1 MDTFF
6 SQNLQY
12 LRKSLEGKVSQE
24 KMADELDIKKSTLS
38 SYESGRAEPRYS
50 DLLRLATY
58 FKVSVDDLLTKDLGK
73 TQPITPLPKDRLRVL
88 ATTVNADNEDNIE
101 LVSVK
106 AVAGY
111 TQGFADLDYVS
122 QLPTFQVPFL
132 SKQKKYR
139 VFTVQGDSMLPLQN
153 GSLVFAEY
161 IDNWENVK
169 DGTICVVVTK
179 EEGVVLKEIHNYL
192 ATKNVLILRSTN
204 DLYAPYPIL
213 GEEILELWRFV
224 GYYSNAFPA

>member
-1 MDTFF
+1 
-6 SQNLQY
+6 
-12 LRKSLEGKVSQE
+12 
-24 KMADELDIKKSTLS
+24 
-38 SYESGRAEPRYS
+38 
-50 DLLRLATY
+50 
-58 FKVSVDDLLTKDLGK
+58 
-73 TQPITPLPKDRLRVL
+73 
-88 ATTVNADNEDNIE
+88 
-101 LVSVK
+101 
-106 AVAGY
+106 
-111 TQGFADLDYVS
+111 
-122 QLPTFQVPFL
+122 
-132 SKQKKYR
+132 
-139 VFTVQGDSMLPLQN
+139 LQN

-161 IDNWENVK
+161 VDNWENVK